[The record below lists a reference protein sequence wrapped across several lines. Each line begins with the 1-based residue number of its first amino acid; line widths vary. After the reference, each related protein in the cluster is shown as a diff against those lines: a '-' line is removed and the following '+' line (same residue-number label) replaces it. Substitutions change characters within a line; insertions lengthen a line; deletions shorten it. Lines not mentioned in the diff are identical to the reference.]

1 MLQSLRIILPHI
13 CRLLHRTVPKRH
25 FIKNIKT
32 MRFVQFEVDGRR
44 GLGVELADGGDIVDL
59 NTNDAELPNNMKD
72 FIAGGQKNLE
82 LAKRAAGSGKDVIKP
97 NQVKFLSPIDNPEKL
112 ICIGMNY
119 IDHCAEQNI
128 PVPEEPV
135 VFSKFNSSIIG
146 PFDDIHHP
154 EETKELDW
162 EVELTII
169 IGKEGKNIPKEK
181 AMDYVFGYTVAHDV
195 SARDWQLQRNGKQFL
210 IGKSMDGFCPLGP
223 AIVMK
228 EDIGD
233 PHNLHLWT
241 RVNGVIKQDSST
253 NQLVFKTEELV
264 EFCSRFF
271 TLKPGDTI
279 LTGTPP
285 GVGVFRKPPEFL
297 KRGDVVEVGIDTI
310 GVLKNQIV

>member
-1 MLQSLRIILPHI
+1 MCQGNDLRLELLVHSLI
-13 CRLLHRTVPKRH
+13 V
-25 FIKNIKT
+25 FIKLSRK
-32 MRFVQFEVDGRR
+32 FVRLPIFCILSAVDSGENV
-44 GLGVELADGGDIVDL
+44 L
-59 NTNDAELPNNMKD
+59 
-72 FIAGGQKNLE
+72 
-82 LAKRAAGSGKDVIKP
+82 KR
-97 NQVKFLSPIDNPEKL
+97 NQVSLLSPIDNPEKL
-112 ICIGMNY
+112 VCIGMNY
-119 IDHCAEQNI
+119 IDHCAEQNM
-128 PVPEEPV
+128 PVPKEPV

-146 PFDDIHHP
+146 PLDNIPYPD
-154 EETKELDW
+154 ETNELDW

-169 IGKEGKNIPKEK
+169 IGKTGKNIPKDK

-195 SARDWQLQRNGKQFL
+195 SARDWQLQRNGNQFL

-223 AIVMK
+223 AIVTK
-228 EDIGD
+228 EDIGGKFMLFHKTRILFWNIILFY

-241 RVNGVIKQDSST
+241 RVNGVTKQDSNT
-253 NQLVFKTEELV
+253 NQLVFKTEEVV

-297 KRGDVVEVGIDTI
+297 KRGDVVEVGIEKI

>member
-1 MLQSLRIILPHI
+1 MHFSLYR
-13 CRLLHRTVPKRH
+13 RLLTGS
-25 FIKNIKT
+25 KT
-32 MRFVQFEVDGRR
+32 LTLTSQIIRQFHKMRFVQFQSESGR
-44 GLGVELADGGDIVDL
+44 GVGVELGDGGDIVDL
-59 NTNDAELPNNMKD
+59 NKCSSQIPNNMKD
-72 FIAGGQKNLE
+72 FIAGGQTYLDI
-82 LAKRAAGSGKDVIKP
+82 AKSAVDTGENVLKR
-97 NQVKFLSPIDNPEKL
+97 NQVSLLSPIDNPEKL

-119 IDHCAEQNI
+119 IDHCAEQNM
-128 PVPEEPV
+128 PVPKEPV

-146 PFDDIHHP
+146 PLDNIPYPD
-154 EETKELDW
+154 ETNELDW

-169 IGKEGKNIPKEK
+169 IGKTGKNIPKDK

-195 SARDWQLQRNGKQFL
+195 SARDWQLQRNGNQFL

-223 AIVMK
+223 AIVTK
-228 EDIGD
+228 EEIGD

-241 RVNGVIKQDSST
+241 RVNGVTKQDSNT
-253 NQLVFKTEELV
+253 NQLVFKTEEVV

-297 KRGDVVEVGIDTI
+297 KRGDVVEVGIEKI